1 MEEMLE
7 EAEFERF
14 RRATKLL
21 LSLPGNSL
29 DACIKAFLGTLSLEK
44 DADFQSKVVALELLR
59 VLDINTFVDAVEFCS
74 QEMSAHV
81 GAKDDLILNLDS
93 KLISQIYSN
102 EDFQKFDW
110 EKLLVPKIFRRLL
123 IPKAYIIQAEFV
135 IDAICLVLDFFDS
148 AKRGFLTG
156 DLTPSLVKQFH
167 KHLEEGEMRQTVII
181 EKIMENF
188 GTVGL
193 GLPANGIPYPH
204 VENQRNLFERQIIIE
219 NISFNLR

>member
-7 EAEFERF
+7 EEEFERF

-21 LSLPGNSL
+21 LSLPGSSL
-29 DACIKAFLGTLSLEK
+29 DSCIKAFLGTLSLEK
-44 DADFQSKVVALELLR
+44 DAEFQSKVVALELLR
-59 VLDINTFVDAVEFCS
+59 ELDIDTFVDAVEFCS
-74 QEMSAHV
+74 KEMSSQV
-81 GAKDDLILNLDS
+81 GAKDNHIIDLDN
-93 KLISQIYSN
+93 KLIAQIYIN
-102 EDFQKFDW
+102 EDIQKFDW

-123 IPKAYIIQAEFV
+123 IPNSYIIQAEFV
-135 IDAICLVLDFFDS
+135 IDAICLVLDFFDT

-156 DLTPSLVKQFH
+156 DLTPNLVKQFH
-167 KHLEEGEMRQTVII
+167 KHLEEGEMKQNVII
-181 EKIMENF
+181 EKIMETF

-219 NISFNLR
+219 NISFDLR